1 MGRAARNVYGQVIM
15 YADKITDSMAKA
27 MEETQRRR
35 EIQDAYNKK
44 HHIMPKSVK
53 KDVVD
58 LIELTKVAETEAAYG
73 SQKGRKGGKMT
84 REALNKV
91 IKTMTLQM
99 KEASKNLEFEKAAE
113 LRDRLGQLRQQL
125 ADMSHDDTL
134 PKNIQGEDMPK
145 RRYRRKIKR
154 PDAKKK

>member
-1 MGRAARNVYGQVIM
+1 
-15 YADKITDSMAKA
+15 
-27 MEETQRRR
+27 
-35 EIQDAYNKK
+35 
-44 HHIMPKSVK
+44 
-53 KDVVD
+53 
-58 LIELTKVAETEAAYG
+58 
-73 SQKGRKGGKMT
+73 MT

-134 PKNIQGEDMPK
+134 PKDMPK

>member
-1 MGRAARNVYGQVIM
+1 MGRAARNVNGTVIM

-44 HHIMPKSVK
+44 HHITPKSVK

-58 LIELTKVAETEAAYG
+58 LIELTKVAEDEAAYG
-73 SQKGRKGGKMT
+73 SQKGKKGGKMT
-84 REALNKV
+84 REALHKV

-113 LRDRLGQLRQQL
+113 LRDRLGELRQQL

-134 PKNIQGEDMPK
+134 PKDMQGADMPK

-154 PDAKKK
+154 PDAKRK

>member
-1 MGRAARNVYGQVIM
+1 
-15 YADKITDSMAKA
+15 
-27 MEETQRRR
+27 
-35 EIQDAYNKK
+35 
-44 HHIMPKSVK
+44 
-53 KDVVD
+53 
-58 LIELTKVAETEAAYG
+58 
-73 SQKGRKGGKMT
+73 MT

-113 LRDRLGQLRQQL
+113 LRDRLGELRQQL

-134 PKNIQGEDMPK
+134 PKDMQGADMPK

-154 PDAKKK
+154 PDAKKR